1 MTFQKKNVIIVF
13 KASNSGLLTL
23 TSFYRTGVKEMATQR
38 GRKTAS
44 GRKRTNNRKRNTRRK
59 QDSFSTEVKDEV
71 ILLLGIAVTILLFLS
86 NFHLIGKAGD
96 AVSAVM
102 FGVFGILAYITPP
115 VLFLGILFLILNLGN
130 RVATI
135 KLLAGTFLFLDLEVV
150 AALVGGIGNA
160 GSTVA
165 SYYSYANTH
174 KMSGGVIGSA
184 LAGGLTKT
192 IGMVGTVALVL
203 ILMMLCLVLLTEKSI
218 VRQLAG
224 AGRHVYDSARE
235 DVENRIERN
244 EILREQR
251 LQEREIRMQ
260 ERAEREKRRQEEK
273 SLRMDNKVS
282 GITDATT
289 LKAPEKT
296 KKAEAK
302 PVSVSEESRDVRQ
315 LQIEET
321 PAVQDMDEIE
331 KIHIKGIEPV
341 QSMKAEDVAAIEKP
355 EKKPVKQPAYN
366 REHKVQVMESAPDDF
381 DMTQISA
388 ALEESA
394 DRIACLTPEPAYV
407 RTKPV
412 AGKAAESG
420 QPIGN
425 QSTQTMQSAAKR
437 QPV

>member
-1 MTFQKKNVIIVF
+1 MI
-13 KASNSGLLTL
+13 
-23 TSFYRTGVKEMATQR
+23 FYRTGVKEMATQR

-150 AALVGGIGNA
+150 AALIGGIGNA

-218 VRQLAG
+218 VRQLAVG
-224 AGRHVYDSARE
+224 GSCRHT
-235 DVENRIERN
+235 RIVGF
-244 EILREQR
+244 EIPDLF
-251 LQEREIRMQ
+251 LQFIIQ
-260 ERAEREKRRQEEK
+260 FP
-273 SLRMDNKVS
+273 
-282 GITDATT
+282 GF
-289 LKAPEKT
+289 P
-296 KKAEAK
+296 
-302 PVSVSEESRDVRQ
+302 
-315 LQIEET
+315 
-321 PAVQDMDEIE
+321 
-331 KIHIKGIEPV
+331 
-341 QSMKAEDVAAIEKP
+341 
-355 EKKPVKQPAYN
+355 
-366 REHKVQVMESAPDDF
+366 
-381 DMTQISA
+381 
-388 ALEESA
+388 
-394 DRIACLTPEPAYV
+394 
-407 RTKPV
+407 
-412 AGKAAESG
+412 
-420 QPIGN
+420 
-425 QSTQTMQSAAKR
+425 
-437 QPV
+437 

>member
-1 MTFQKKNVIIVF
+1 
-13 KASNSGLLTL
+13 
-23 TSFYRTGVKEMATQR
+23 MATQR

-150 AALVGGIGNA
+150 AALIGGIGNA

-218 VRQLAG
+218 VRPVFSYYGKL
-224 AGRHVYDSARE
+224 VIDDSAIKAIVASVVKAKEFVKKVAHIHVNHLRSGEEDQGIKISCEIVLSYGNHLPTLLAQTQRRVRE
-235 DVENRIERN
+235 AVEFMTGMVVH
-244 EILREQR
+244 EIN
-251 LQEREIRMQ
+251 IM
-260 ERAEREKRRQEEK
+260 
-273 SLRMDNKVS
+273 V
-282 GITDATT
+282 
-289 LKAPEKT
+289 KALYV
-296 KKAEAK
+296 EA
-302 PVSVSEESRDVRQ
+302 
-315 LQIEET
+315 
-321 PAVQDMDEIE
+321 
-331 KIHIKGIEPV
+331 
-341 QSMKAEDVAAIEKP
+341 
-355 EKKPVKQPAYN
+355 
-366 REHKVQVMESAPDDF
+366 
-381 DMTQISA
+381 
-388 ALEESA
+388 
-394 DRIACLTPEPAYV
+394 
-407 RTKPV
+407 
-412 AGKAAESG
+412 
-420 QPIGN
+420 
-425 QSTQTMQSAAKR
+425 
-437 QPV
+437 